1 MHYGVAFGVATV
13 FYLIVSRVPVL
24 LKYPLIVGPIYG
36 VIVYF
41 MMAYVIVP
49 LTTGTLR
56 IVDGKGESSLAD
68 LTAGQTYFRKAGVE
82 HDVQNAN
89 DFEFAFVEVEIK

>member
-1 MHYGVAFGVATV
+1 LSQRELRAVEEVQADNETVKVTKYVFAPGAATGWH
-13 FYLIVSRVPVL
+13 RH
-24 LKYPLIVGPIYG
+24 
-36 VIVYF
+36 
-41 MMAYVIVP
+41 AHDYVIVP

-56 IVDGKGESSLAD
+56 IIDGKGESSLAD

-89 DFEFAFVEVEIK
+89 EFEFAFVEVEVK

>member
-1 MHYGVAFGVATV
+1 MSDTLRAVEEVQAENEGVKVTKYVFAPGAATGWH
-13 FYLIVSRVPVL
+13 RHQHD
-24 LKYPLIVGPIYG
+24 
-36 VIVYF
+36 
-41 MMAYVIVP
+41 YVIVP